1 MQKLAKEHK
10 CVRCGGDHKVSA
22 CKENKPKLER
32 CAFLL
37 GRVFTGV
44 LVNAP
49 GFVCAGCYMFE
60 PVVYEADKDR
70 LEGVSAR
77 ATVTDTSASASAAIK
92 NTVGSGPRPGPACPV
107 GATSTNQ
114 TQSRLCDRPIT
125 SER

>member
-1 MQKLAKEHK
+1 MGVYKIRFSSTLESTLYCHSTRRCIIDKRKEELSGYSKSEQSAAKILLARMQKLAKEHK

-49 GFVCAGCYMFE
+49 GFVCA
-60 PVVYEADKDR
+60 P
-70 LEGVSAR
+70 
-77 ATVTDTSASASAAIK
+77 
-92 NTVGSGPRPGPACPV
+92 CP
-107 GATSTNQ
+107 
-114 TQSRLCDRPIT
+114 
-125 SER
+125 